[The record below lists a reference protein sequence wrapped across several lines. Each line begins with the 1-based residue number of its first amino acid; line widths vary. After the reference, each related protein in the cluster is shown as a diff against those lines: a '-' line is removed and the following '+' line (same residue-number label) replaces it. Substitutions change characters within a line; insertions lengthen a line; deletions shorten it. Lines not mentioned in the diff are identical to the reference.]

1 MEFKVTTRSE
11 FETIEIA
18 QNFESEKFPNMI
30 ICLNGELGSGKTV
43 FTKGIANALGIN
55 ESITSP
61 TFTIIK
67 EYDGELP
74 LYHMDVYR
82 LDGNIEGVGIEE
94 YFTKGGVVVIEWAD
108 AIKKYLPTERIDIKF
123 KILDENKR
131 VLIMEPHGKKY
142 EDLCEAVLWNIFLDT
157 SNSHLIV
164 AIYKNKTKLAYYNE
178 KCDNNLSSQI
188 MIIIDKIFKEAK
200 TSPWDIDKIFVV
212 TGPGSFTGIRIGV
225 TIAKT
230 FAWAFA
236 TEIVPISSLEV
247 MATTKFKGNYI
258 VPIIDAR
265 RNFVYAGMY
274 DKNLNLI
281 KPNRYINLD
290 KLLAEL
296 NGEKVSFVTYDII
309 ELNGNI
315 IKPNIQILPLLKQ
328 HLNDLTVNPHQIN
341 PNYLKLTEAEENLK
355 NA

>member
-43 FTKGIANALGIN
+43 FTKGIANALGID

-82 LDGNIEGVGIEE
+82 LEGNVSGIGIEE

-108 AIKKYLPTERIDIKF
+108 TIKEYLPSERLDIKF

-142 EDLCEAVLWNIFLDT
+142 EDLCEAVL
-157 SNSHLIV
+157 
-164 AIYKNKTKLAYYNE
+164 
-178 KCDNNLSSQI
+178 
-188 MIIIDKIFKEAK
+188 
-200 TSPWDIDKIFVV
+200 
-212 TGPGSFTGIRIGV
+212 
-225 TIAKT
+225 
-230 FAWAFA
+230 
-236 TEIVPISSLEV
+236 
-247 MATTKFKGNYI
+247 
-258 VPIIDAR
+258 
-265 RNFVYAGMY
+265 
-274 DKNLNLI
+274 
-281 KPNRYINLD
+281 
-290 KLLAEL
+290 
-296 NGEKVSFVTYDII
+296 
-309 ELNGNI
+309 
-315 IKPNIQILPLLKQ
+315 
-328 HLNDLTVNPHQIN
+328 
-341 PNYLKLTEAEENLK
+341 
-355 NA
+355 